1 MGFTVIIDNKKCDK
15 DVKNVKIKI
24 TRTFRLRA
32 EGENRAGSDEILFY
46 RYPVLCKARTGKE
59 VFLEV

>member
-24 TRTFRLRA
+24 TRKCRLRA
-32 EGENRAGSDEILFY
+32 EGENNAGSGDILFY
-46 RYPVLCKARTGKE
+46 KYPVECKARTGKE